1 MTDHVTRVVAAV
13 LVDGDR
19 VLVAQRPH
27 HKRQGGLW
35 ELPGGK
41 VDPGETDADA
51 LVRELR
57 EELDVD
63 VTPGEHLATSRHAYE
78 HGTIELVAVACR
90 LRRGTP
96 RAVEHAELR
105 WMRAGEF
112 ETLDWAPADVP
123 LLDAVRRALHAHAA
137 AAR

>member
-1 MTDHVTRVVAAV
+1 MTEGVTRVVAAV

-19 VLVAQRPH
+19 VLVARRPA

-41 VDPGETDADA
+41 VDPGESDAAA

-63 VTPGEHLATSRHAYE
+63 VAPSAQLAVSRHTYE
-78 HGTIELVAVACR
+78 HGTIELVAVACS
-90 LRRGTP
+90 LRSGTP

-105 WMRAGEF
+105 WARADELDA
-112 ETLDWAPADVP
+112 LDWAPADVP
-123 LLDAVRRALHAHAA
+123 LLGAVRRALSPAA
-137 AAR
+137 Q